1 MTENTLL
8 LYAIT
13 DSRYAE
19 KIPLTEQVRLA
30 LEGGITCLQ
39 LREKNI
45 EEEDYIKKAKELLPL
60 CHSFNVPLII
70 NDNPAVAVKSGADGI
85 HVGAED
91 TEVSEIRKIYGSRL
105 IIGATAKTVAQA
117 RKAETE
123 GADYLGVGAVFPSA
137 TKTNALRITKEMLKE
152 ITGSVSIPAVAI
164 GGINA
169 ENALE
174 IAGSGVCGIAAVSAV
189 FGAKNIREAAAELKK
204 LAQTVRR

>member
-70 NDNPAVAVKSGADGI
+70 NDNPAVAVKSGADGV

>member
-189 FGAKNIREAAAELKK
+189 FGAKNIREAAAELKNI
-204 LAQTVRR
+204 AQTVRR